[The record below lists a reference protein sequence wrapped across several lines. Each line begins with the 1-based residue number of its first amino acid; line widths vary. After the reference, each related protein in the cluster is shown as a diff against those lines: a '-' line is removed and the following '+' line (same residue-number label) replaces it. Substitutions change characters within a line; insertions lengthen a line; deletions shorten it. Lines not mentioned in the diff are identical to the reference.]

1 MTHSMKDAERLCD
14 MRELLTRK
22 AETGLDALNMEHSPL
37 QDVQGM
43 GIVVD
48 MIHHL
53 AEAENNIRQAEYYAT
68 VVKAMDDADEDD
80 RREWRKR
87 SGMMDKPV
95 MLPREVHGRVLH
107 MPGVDDMRDM
117 DGMRGDR
124 MRDKN
129 MHHTPAE
136 QFNEMMNNLSDVW
149 QSADPDLR
157 KKMKTELTTKINAM

>member
-22 AETGLDALNMEHSPL
+22 AETGLDALDMEHSSL

-53 AEAENNIRQAEYYAT
+53 AEAENNIRQAEYYET
-68 VVKAMDDADEDD
+68 VVKAMEDADEDD
-80 RREWRKR
+80 KREWRKR
-87 SGMMDKPV
+87 HGMMDQPV

-107 MPGVDDMRDM
+107 MPGMDDMR
-117 DGMRGDR
+117 GMGGKHETEAHR
-124 MRDKN
+124 
-129 MHHTPAE
+129 TPSE
-136 QFNEMMNNLSDVW
+136 QFDEMMSRLSEVW
-149 QSADPDLR
+149 QTADPNLR
-157 KKMKTELTTKINAM
+157 KRMKTDLTTKINAM